1 MNITYPIVC
10 QKKDGRYFIDFY
22 INSKRYR
29 LLTASKIGLDLKPNN
44 YPENLRRKQAGLLAK
59 LTYDYLIRNNYSF
72 KKVKQESKLERFDY
86 LIERKLSENIS
97 IPYKKAL
104 KSYASILRKEL
115 IRKNE
120 IPIEFIDNYLLSYSN
135 NTSFNTVRR
144 HFNVLTNYLNE
155 QGFEISTSKLKSK
168 RQNEKLHKPIKDIS
182 CLLNL
187 LRRFDSNIHLCCLL
201 TYGCLLRPHRE
212 IRLLKWKDFSDD
224 LSTISISG
232 DRVKSKRNRI
242 VPVPKYIREIL
253 VKKGL
258 EDNIFSGSKTPY
270 NISYF
275 STLFKRFKRAFPSV
289 DKGITIYSFRHSGAI
304 EIFKRTGSLTKLQK
318 AMGHSSLN
326 VSLTYLRGLEVAEL
340 KEEDMPMV

>member
-10 QKKDGRYFIDFY
+10 QKNDGRYFIDFY

-29 LLTASKIGLDLKPNN
+29 LLSGSKIGLDLKPNN
-44 YPENLRRKQAGLLAK
+44 YPNNLRRKQTELLAK

-72 KKVKQESKLERFDY
+72 KEFKQQSKLEIFDY
-86 LIERKLSENIS
+86 LIDRKLSES
-97 IPYKKAL
+97 LSVKYKKDL
-104 KSYASILRKEL
+104 KTYSQVLRNEL
-115 IRKNE
+115 VKRNE
-120 IPIEFIDNYLLSYSN
+120 IPIEFIDNFLLTYSN

-144 HFNVLTNYLNE
+144 HLNVLTNYLNE

-168 RQNEKLHKPIKDIS
+168 RQNEKLHKPIGDLNS
-182 CLLNL
+182 LLCLIKKFNYNL
-187 LRRFDSNIHLCCLL
+187 YLCCLL

-242 VPVPKYIREIL
+242 VPVPKYIRETL

-258 EDNIFSGSKTPY
+258 EDNIFSGATTPY
-270 NISYF
+270 NNDYF
-275 STLFKRFKRAFPSV
+275 KTVFRRFKRAFTSV

>member
-10 QKKDGRYFIDFY
+10 QKKNGRYFIDFY

-29 LLTASKIGLDLKPNN
+29 LLTGSKIGLDLKPNN
-44 YPENLRRKQAGLLAK
+44 YPENLRRKQAELLAK

-72 KKVKQESKLERFDY
+72 KKVKHESKLERFDY
-86 LIERKLSENIS
+86 LIKRKLSENLS
-97 IPYKKAL
+97 IPYRKAL
-104 KSYASILRKEL
+104 ESYSFVLRKEL
-115 IRKNE
+115 INKDE
-120 IPIEFIDNYLLSYSN
+120 IPTEFIDNYLLSYSN

-168 RQNEKLHKPIKDIS
+168 RQNEKLHKPIGD
-182 CLLNL
+182 LNNL
-187 LRRFDSNIHLCCLL
+187 LCLMMKFNYNLYLCCLL

-242 VPVPKYIREIL
+242 VPVPKYIREML

-275 STLFKRFKRAFPSV
+275 STLFKRFKRTFPSV

-318 AMGHSSLN
+318 AMGHSSLQ